1 MNLNLFKVPVFLI
14 VTLSLFLISCDDTNT
29 RRIDYSTVPDPF
41 SIEGAE
47 KVTTES
53 GLEYYVIEEGI
64 CPSGDEDICSI
75 NSRDQV
81 SIYYTKRVS
90 DDPDRIISSSYVNG
104 VERPVNVTAAGGS
117 IVAEEGFKQGILG
130 MKEGEKRVL
139 LLPPDLAYG
148 NTNTQYS
155 DKTIWID
162 LEIDEIVY

>member
-1 MNLNLFKVPVFLI
+1 MNFNTFKVPAFIFVI
-14 VTLSLFLISCDDTNT
+14 LSLFLVSCDDNNT
-29 RRIDYSTVPDPF
+29 QRIDYSTVPGPY

-47 KVTTES
+47 EVTTES
-53 GLEYYVIEEGI
+53 GLTYYIIEEGV
-64 CPSGDEDICSI
+64 CPSEDEELCTV

-90 DDPDRIISSSYVNG
+90 DDQDRIISSSYVNG
-104 VERPVNVTAAGGS
+104 VERPVTTTVTSGN
-117 IVAEEGFKQGILG
+117 IIAEEGFRQGILG
-130 MKEGEKRVL
+130 MKAGEKRVL

-148 NTNTQYS
+148 STNSQYA